1 MFQICSKP
9 NLARDT
15 FDLVTRPKADSKK
28 KKKEEAIH
36 PSTRDTPGPS

>member
-28 KKKEEAIH
+28 KKKEAIY
-36 PSTRDTPGPS
+36 PSTRDTPGLS